1 MSEHSCITCRHA
13 FEAGVRNGKPA
24 RVCRRY
30 PPQTHFIMILRP
42 ATTAMALKGAG
53 QMMPV
58 EEQRSAFPAVMDDWE
73 CGEFAP
79 SLALLS

>member
-1 MSEHSCITCRHA
+1 MNSCITCRYA
-13 FEAGVRNGKPA
+13 FEAGVRDGKPA

-30 PPQTHFIMILRP
+30 PPQTHFIVVLRQS
-42 ATTAMALKGAG
+42 TTAQTLKGAG

-58 EEQRSAFPAVMDDWE
+58 EEQRSAFPAVMDDWS
-73 CGEFAP
+73 CGEYAP